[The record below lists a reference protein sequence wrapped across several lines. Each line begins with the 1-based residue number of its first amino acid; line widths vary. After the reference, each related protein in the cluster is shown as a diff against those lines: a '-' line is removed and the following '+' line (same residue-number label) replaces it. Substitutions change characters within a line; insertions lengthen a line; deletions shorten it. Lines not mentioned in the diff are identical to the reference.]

1 MKAGFWLSVSAAA
14 LMSSIGVAHAQDAQA
29 TTPATTAPESQAAT
43 DQPSGDQEKGDIVIT
58 AERRSTSLQRTGVA
72 ATVLTGED
80 LIKKSVNTVDQLQF
94 ATPSLTVNNAGQGNQ
109 FNIRG
114 IGKGELGS
122 ALGVGVITYRDG
134 IATFPGYFQSEP
146 YYDIA
151 SVEVLRGPQGT
162 FAGGNATGGAVF
174 ITEKN
179 PDLNSINGY
188 VLGQYGNYNDVKL
201 QGAINLPI
209 SDTLALRVATN
220 DEWRDSFFKVSG
232 PYSGNP
238 GDLRSY
244 SGRASLL
251 WQPDSHLKVLIK
263 GDYSNIETGGYPGSP
278 ASVVIGGVTQPNP
291 SDPFSIKA
299 NSYLNGRDEFG
310 RVVANISY
318 TTEGGL
324 VLRSITGFQKG
335 TVQENVDYDGTY
347 DPTNPL
353 TLAATSQTFFD
364 KITETIWSQE
374 LNIVSPDTG
383 PLTWVLGGYYQHDL
397 VDIPKGTGY
406 DAFNGVYDTVI
417 YGTNPKTALAAFGQV
432 GYKLTDALQ
441 ITLGARWSR
450 TTSRN
455 DAIAGIPLINLFL
468 AQHDF
473 TANKKLTGKV
483 AINWTVDSNNFL
495 YAFVATGSK
504 AGGLNGVNTS
514 GIPPKPFAP
523 ENVTDYEL
531 GWKGTWLNGH
541 LRTQLGGYYNHYTGF
556 QLTIVDP
563 TTPLFSSIVN
573 VKDPTEMYGAEFSA
587 QGSFGGFGFDFSAS
601 LSHSEIGTFFAYDP
615 RLPHAATPCNIATGP
630 ASTATGCQDLTG
642 RPAVYAPQFTL
653 SAGAQYAIQ
662 LGGDVAL
669 TPRVD
674 YAHTAPV
681 WATLFHNVAAGDSL
695 KERNIVNAQL
705 TLTKGPWSIAAYST
719 NLTDQHDIVA
729 INSPR
734 RLVALPRQFGA
745 RVSRTF

>member
-1 MKAGFWLSVSAAA
+1 MKASFWLSASAAA
-14 LMSSIGVAHAQDAQA
+14 LLGSGVAHAQ
-29 TTPATTAPESQAAT
+29 TAPAPTTDPAAAAT
-43 DQPSGDQEKGDIVIT
+43 GADAAPDIVIT
-58 AERRSTSLQRTGVA
+58 AERRTTSLQKTGVA

-80 LIKKSVNTVDQLQF
+80 LVKKSINTVDQLQF

-134 IATFPGYFQSEP
+134 VATFPGYFQSEP
-146 YYDIA
+146 YYDIG

-174 ITEKN
+174 ITEAN
-179 PDLNSINGY
+179 PTLDRVGGY
-188 VLGQYGNYNDVKL
+188 ILGQYGNYNDIKA
-201 QGAINLPI
+201 QGAINLPVG
-209 SDTLALRVATN
+209 DTLALRVAGN
-220 DEWRDSFFKVSG
+220 IERRDSFFDVSG

-251 WQPDSHLKVLIK
+251 WQPDSHLKILIK
-263 GDYSNIETGGYPGSP
+263 GDYSNIEMGGYP
-278 ASVVIGGVTQPNP
+278 ASLATAT
-291 SDPFSIKA
+291 SDPFKVA
-299 NSYLNGRDEFG
+299 LNAPLEGRDEFG
-310 RVVANISY
+310 RIVANISY
-318 TTEGGL
+318 TTDGGL

-335 TVQENVDYDGTY
+335 TVTEKVDYDGTY
-347 DPTNPL
+347 IPGATGAL
-353 TLAATSQTFFD
+353 LAASSQRFTD
-364 KITETIWSQE
+364 DITETIWSQE
-374 LNIVSPDTG
+374 FNIVSPDKG
-383 PLTWVLGGYYQHDL
+383 PFTWVLGGYYQHDL
-397 VDIPKGTGY
+397 VDIPKGDGY
-406 DAFNGVYDTVI
+406 DAFNGTYSTVI

-441 ITLGARWSR
+441 VTLGARWSR

-455 DAIAGIPLINLFL
+455 DAVAGIPLINLYL
-468 AQHDF
+468 IQHDF

-483 AINWTVDSNNFL
+483 AINWNVDRNNFL

-504 AGGLNGVNTS
+504 AGGLNSVNVYGV
-514 GIPPKPFAP
+514 PPKPFAP
-523 ENVTDYEL
+523 ENVTDYEI
-531 GWKGTWLNGH
+531 GWKGTWLDGH
-541 LRTQLGGYYNHYTGF
+541 LRTQLGGYYNRYTGF

-563 TTPLFSSIVN
+563 TTPLFNSISN
-573 VKDPTEMYGAEFSA
+573 VKDSTKMYGAEFSA
-587 QGSFGGFGFDFSAS
+587 QGSFGGFGFDFSTS
-601 LSHSEIGTFFAYDP
+601 VSHSEIGTFYAFDP
-615 RLPHAATPCNIATGP
+615 RVAHSGACNINTGP
-630 ASTATGCQDLTG
+630 ATATGCRDLSG

-653 SAGAQYAIQ
+653 SAGMQYAIP
-662 LGGDVAL
+662 LGGDAKL

-681 WATLFHNVAAGDSL
+681 WATLFHNVAAGDYL
-695 KERNIVNAQL
+695 KERNIINAQL
-705 TLTKGPWSIAAYST
+705 TLTTGDWSIAAYST

-729 INSPR
+729 INGLR
-734 RLVALPRQFGA
+734 RLIAPPRQFGL